1 MVQSFSALG
10 HGTALTKIG
19 KSKKECS
26 RWVGEVLDL
35 VSEDIQES
43 TVHDEEQERR
53 AEQRSKEATRTRWC
67 WNFQALGDS

>member
-1 MVQSFSALG
+1 MVDRAEGKVGRQRGDLG
-10 HGTALTKIG
+10 RL
-19 KSKKECS
+19 
-26 RWVGEVLDL
+26 WVGEVLDL